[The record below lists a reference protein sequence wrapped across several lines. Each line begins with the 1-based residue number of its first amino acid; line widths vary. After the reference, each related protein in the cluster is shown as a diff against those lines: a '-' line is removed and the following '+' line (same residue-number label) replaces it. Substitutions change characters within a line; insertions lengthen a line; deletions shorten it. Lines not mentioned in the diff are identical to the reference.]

1 MAAVP
6 VPERPEL
13 VAQEGEHGGHHGGDR
28 HRGEGTKPY
37 TVTQPVGAAD
47 GDDESEDTHHAE
59 LGYLVYQNP
68 ESRVEIA

>member
-1 MAAVP
+1 VTAVA

-13 VAQEGEHGGHHGGDR
+13 VAQEGEYRGHHGGDR
-28 HRGEGTKPY
+28 HRGEGTEPRA
-37 TVTQPVGAAD
+37 VVQHVGAAE
-47 GDDESEDTHHAE
+47 GDDESEDPDQAE